1 MIQSLLQ
8 LLARLT
14 CRQPWLVITVST
26 IAAVA
31 SVVYTVFE
39 LELNADLDALI
50 ARDQPFMAEYQRF
63 LDEFGD
69 LEYLFVVV
77 AGEDVAKRE
86 AAVDYLGEHLSPLD
100 GVPSINY
107 VIEPHEQLRIATRA
121 MPEPE
126 LNELTKSAGAF
137 EALQAGPA
145 VAVLYATDQLD
156 RLMRSNDE
164 VEQEQLAASAF
175 LIAEAITNDELIPT
189 PQREYLV
196 SPTGKLHFLQI
207 EPVRDFG
214 TLAVIQEPLRQIR
227 GVLDEARREFPD
239 VEIGLTGKPVLQ
251 ADEMETS
258 DRDMTRAAIAAV
270 ILVSIL
276 FMIVIGGIWHPALAV
291 VSLLF
296 GIAWTF
302 GATTLFIGQLTL
314 LSIVFTLVLVGVG
327 IDFGVHFVS
336 RYKEQRRGDDP
347 NHNSIEAA
355 ITTAL
360 LTAGRGNITGAITSS
375 MAFFMAIFTQFQGLR
390 ELGLIAGFGLLL
402 CLLAMLLVL
411 PSLIVVFD
419 RARARKGAKP
429 PVLPDR
435 TKLQRSV
442 WNVLMARPGTFLAI
456 IIGVSLLM
464 SPMLMRLD
472 FEKNLL
478 ELQAPDLPSV
488 QWEHRI
494 LEDSGESF
502 FGAVIVDS
510 KQEVLEVIQRAQSQE
525 AVARAG
531 SIFDVIQPP
540 SKTRDALRE
549 RLHRTTEIDVD
560 DTPEQLTAAHL
571 AALRDRMNT
580 VVTGARMQE
589 LEEADELAELRDRV
603 QELHVQLS
611 DDATA
616 ETAREQIEQRI
627 ATAADVID
635 IMLAGDLMPLRD
647 AMPRAVRSMF
657 ISEHGRFLVA
667 LYPVENVW
675 EFEPMERFVAA
686 MREID
691 PDATGV
697 PITQYESLI
706 EMLRAFITAASL
718 AFVAVFLLLW
728 LDLRRVGDAVLAMVP
743 LIVGMLWLLQLMALF
758 DVSFNHANF
767 FAVPILIGIGVD
779 SGIHLMRRYRERH
792 PDDIAAG
799 RHDAEDRSTFG
810 STRRAVFMT
819 SMTSLIGFGCLATAS
834 HQGLQSLGLVMALG
848 AGSLMIASLFVLPI
862 LLAVLER
869 RQG

>member
-1 MIQSLLQ
+1 MIHSLLQ
-8 LLARLT
+8 LIAHFT
-14 CRQPWLVITVST
+14 CRQPWLVLIVST

-31 SVVYTVFE
+31 SVVYTAFE
-39 LELNADLDALI
+39 LKLNADLDALI

-77 AGEDVAKRE
+77 AGTDASQRE
-86 AAVDYLGEHLSPLD
+86 AVVDYLGEHLAPLD

-107 VIEPHEQLRIATRA
+107 VIEPEEQLRIATRA
-121 MPEPE
+121 MPEPDLRE
-126 LNELTKSAGAF
+126 LSLAAGAF
-137 EALQAGPA
+137 DALAHGPA
-145 VAVLYATDQLD
+145 VAADTAAQLLQQ
-156 RLMRSNDE
+156 LMESDDE
-164 VEQEQLAASAF
+164 QEQEQLAAAAF
-175 LIAEAITNDELIPT
+175 FLAEALTQEQFIPL

-214 TLAVIQEPLRQIR
+214 TLAVIEEPLRQIR
-227 GVLDEARREFPD
+227 GVLDQARQAFPD

-251 ADEMETS
+251 ADEMATS
-258 DRDMTRAAIAAV
+258 DRDMTRAAIAAI

-291 VSLLF
+291 VSLLY

-302 GATTLFIGQLTL
+302 GVTTLFIGQLTL

-336 RYKEQRRGDDP
+336 RYKEQRRNEADTIAG
-347 NHNSIEAA
+347 IEAA
-355 ITTAL
+355 VTTAT

-411 PSLIVVFD
+411 PSLIIVFD
-419 RARARKGAKP
+419 RARLRKGARK

-435 TKLQRSV
+435 SKLQRGA
-442 WNVLMARPGTFLAI
+442 WNALMARPGLYLGIMVAMT
-456 IIGVSLLM
+456 LLL
-464 SPMLMRLD
+464 SPLLLRLE
-472 FEKNLL
+472 FGKNLL
-478 ELQAPDLPSV
+478 DLQAQDLESV

-502 FGAVIVDS
+502 FGAVIVET
-510 KQEVLEVIQRAQSQE
+510 KTEILEIQHRAADHE
-525 AVARAG
+525 PIARTG
-531 SIFDVIQPP
+531 SVFDIIQVP
-540 SKTRDALRE
+540 SEERDALRH
-549 RLHRTTEIDVD
+549 RLHRTSKVD
-560 DTPEQLTAAHL
+560 LDTMPEQLDAATVRTLHHRMSTIVTGARMQGLEEADHL
-571 AALRDRMNT
+571 AALRDRVET
-580 VVTGARMQE
+580 
-589 LEEADELAELRDRV
+589 LEIQLGDEAI
-603 QELHVQLS
+603 
-611 DDATA
+611 A
-616 ETAREQIEQRI
+616 ETARTNAERRVAE
-627 ATAADVID
+627 TAWAVRT
-635 IMLAGDLMPLRD
+635 MLEGDTMPLRD
-647 AMPRAVRSMF
+647 ALPQAVRDMF
-657 ISEHGRFLVA
+657 VSERGNLLVA

-675 EFEPMERFVAA
+675 EFEPMERFVQA
-686 MREID
+686 MREVD

-718 AFVAVFLLLW
+718 AFVAVFILLW
-728 LDLRRVGDAVLAMVP
+728 LDLRRVGDAMLAMVP
-743 LIVGMLWLLQLMALF
+743 LIVGMFWLLQLMALF

-792 PDDIAAG
+792 PEDIASG
-799 RHDAEDRSTFG
+799 SHDADDRTTFG

-819 SMTSLIGFGCLATAS
+819 SMTSMIGFGCLATAS
-834 HQGLQSLGLVMALG
+834 HRGLQSLGIVMALG
-848 AGSLMIASLFVLPI
+848 ATALMVASLFVLP
-862 LLAVLER
+862 LLLSLLEKR
-869 RQG
+869 RG